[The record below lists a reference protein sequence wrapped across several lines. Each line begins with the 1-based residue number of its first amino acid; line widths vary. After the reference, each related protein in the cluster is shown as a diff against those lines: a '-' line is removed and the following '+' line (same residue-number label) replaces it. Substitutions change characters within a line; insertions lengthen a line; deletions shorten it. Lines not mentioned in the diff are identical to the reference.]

1 MAWIKLKSSITNKE
15 ITMTEEAFKNFHRA
29 NKIFT
34 VIEEQKQTKQEP
46 KSKQPKEETKNVE
59 KTQLNQ
65 KYEVDPSGKDNK
77 KA

>member
-34 VIEEQKQTKQEP
+34 VIEEHKESKQEP
-46 KSKQPKEETKNVE
+46 KIKKMKEETKNVE
-59 KTQLNQ
+59 SVQFDVKN
-65 KYEVDPSGKDNK
+65 EVNPSGKDNK